1 MNKKFLLAYLLF
13 AAGTVLS
20 ANGDGANETLWHTEA
35 ALGITVP
42 LKQIYVGQKESK
54 GFSVQLEGLYRARM
68 DNGLSL
74 FAGAAAGPF
83 ISEGFKV
90 NDSHSI
96 CVNVNFWGGAG
107 YDFLKKSQ
115 KQSLVLSGLLGFDAF
130 TFTDYE
136 HKGGYRYR
144 NDNTA
149 FCFELGA
156 ELMHTIQITN
166 RLCFYSGCSFFAGL
180 GWTIS
185 EATREKTFMES
196 ERRESKARDSCRLL
210 SLQPK
215 IGLMYKIN

>member
-1 MNKKFLLAYLLF
+1 MSKKFLLAYLLF

-20 ANGDGANETLWHTEA
+20 ANGDGTNESLWHTEA

-90 NDSHSI
+90 NDTHGI

-115 KQSLVLSGLLGFDAF
+115 RQSLVLSGS
-130 TFTDYE
+130 Y
-136 HKGGYRYR
+136 
-144 NDNTA
+144 N
-149 FCFELGA
+149 
-156 ELMHTIQITN
+156 
-166 RLCFYSGCSFFAGL
+166 S
-180 GWTIS
+180 
-185 EATREKTFMES
+185 EKTVS
-196 ERRESKARDSCRLL
+196 SCKVPSSTCLALRTSSSKGFSMVGYLVEMIHPNL
-210 SLQPK
+210 F
-215 IGLMYKIN
+215 